1 MQTVMNQTACML
13 YTEPNELKV
22 TGNLS

>member
-1 MQTVMNQTACML
+1 MQTVMNQTVCMP

-22 TGNLS
+22 TGN